1 MTFQKYTVYNNST
14 NKNFMQKNWDDGL
27 DEFLYSQT
35 LAGQEELA
43 DERYE
48 RRKKFEQEMDDAD
61 NAWSER

>member
-1 MTFQKYTVYNNST
+1 
-14 NKNFMQKNWDDGL
+14 MQKNWDDGL